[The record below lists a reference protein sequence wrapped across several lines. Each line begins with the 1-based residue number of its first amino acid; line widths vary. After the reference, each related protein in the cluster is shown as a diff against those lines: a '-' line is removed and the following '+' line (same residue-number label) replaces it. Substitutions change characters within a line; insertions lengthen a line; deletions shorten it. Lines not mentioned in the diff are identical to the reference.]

1 MSQNPQPVC
10 ITCSL
15 PVGDPP
21 RLNRLGNGQV
31 CPSCRDR
38 LLDALPPILP
48 HRGIP
53 SPAVEEAENW
63 GRASFDGDDPASG
76 GSR

>member
-38 LLDALPPILP
+38 LLESLPPIFP
-48 HRGIP
+48 NRGSP
-53 SPAVEEAENW
+53 SPAVEESENW
-63 GRASFDGDDPASG
+63 GVARFDGDDPASG
-76 GSR
+76 RPH